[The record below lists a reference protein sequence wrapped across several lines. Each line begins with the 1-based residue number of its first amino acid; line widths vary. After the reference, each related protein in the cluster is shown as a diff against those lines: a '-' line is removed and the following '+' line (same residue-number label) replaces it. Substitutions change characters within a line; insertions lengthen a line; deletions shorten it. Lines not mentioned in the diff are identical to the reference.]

1 MTVPQTNLSTVPDA
15 QTAFEAVNF
24 VNRINF
30 YFDRWEADTLLA
42 SFTDDVIVDH
52 PLGRSVGKPA
62 LAEFLKAYEPITH
75 GVRRHNANHV
85 VDVVDGGD
93 VKVTYY
99 ILLVRIAPSSEA
111 AALKDNPMSIMEYDE
126 HFPKLISYAQVTD
139 TLTRVGNGQWK
150 VRHKRV
156 ENVAEDRIHHF

>member
-1 MTVPQTNLSTVPDA
+1 MSVSQTMITKEPEA

-30 YFDRWEADTLLA
+30 FFDRWEVEHLLA

-62 LAEFLKAYEPITH
+62 LSEFLKAYEPITH

-85 VDVVDGGD
+85 VDTVEGGD
-93 VKVTYY
+93 VRVTYY

-111 AALKDNPMSIMEYDE
+111 QTLKEKPMSIMEYDE

-139 TLTRVGNGQWK
+139 TLTRAGDGQWK

-156 ENVAEDRIHHF
+156 ENVAEDKVHHF